1 MVGKHKKVHWTKVD
15 TMNDLER
22 ASGSG
27 LRENT
32 STIDLEHQRKYLLK
46 PFITFIT
53 SYDLL

>member
-1 MVGKHKKVHWTKVD
+1 MVGKNKKVHRLKID
-15 TMNDLER
+15 TMNELER

-32 STIDLEHQRKYLLK
+32 SSIDLEYQRKYLLK

-53 SYDLL
+53 F